1 MGLEETLSAY
11 RMKKSWILFT
21 NCLSRT
27 QAIPFGL
34 DWPIGFRRVHIFGAM
49 GLHLTILFRRVG
61 SAAFQV
67 MYLKISASKSRE
79 MVRTSLTVA
88 RKIHVSSAREPKV
101 SCPHGVLCLK
111 MTGCSMNSSLHFH
124 AEYPYRPLSDHKF
137 YRLKVR
143 RLIKKLAFNCY
154 WKLSPLVIIFFSKIC
169 AF

>member
-1 MGLEETLSAY
+1 MCFGFGGDLVSISDE
-11 RMKKSWILFT
+11 KSWILIT

-49 GLHLTILFRRVG
+49 GHHLTILFRRVG

-101 SCPHGVLCLK
+101 SCHHGELCLK
-111 MTGCSMNSSLHFH
+111 MTGCSSYLESV
-124 AEYPYRPLSDHKF
+124 KF
-137 YRLKVR
+137 
-143 RLIKKLAFNCY
+143 
-154 WKLSPLVIIFFSKIC
+154 VIT
-169 AF
+169 